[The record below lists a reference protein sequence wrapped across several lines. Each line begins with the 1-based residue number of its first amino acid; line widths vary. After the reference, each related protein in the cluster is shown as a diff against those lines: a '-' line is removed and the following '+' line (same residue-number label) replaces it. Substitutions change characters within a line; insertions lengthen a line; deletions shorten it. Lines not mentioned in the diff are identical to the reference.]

1 MKKST
6 SLPSLCKSSST
17 PSLTIMNRRK
27 TLFSFPGAYISRQV
41 FFTKIQQEGK
51 KKLFSEEYVYKLY
64 DTWTSFKNTLHIME
78 EEASFI
84 ARHQARLAIG
94 FYEGLLNP
102 DVATDVLEK
111 IIHHFQD
118 MTQTLDHDMR
128 EIHTKMLRDLQHRK
142 CLSE

>member
-17 PSLTIMNRRK
+17 PSLTVMNRRK
-27 TLFSFPGAYISRQV
+27 TLFSFPGAYISRKV
-41 FFTKIQQEGK
+41 FFTKLQEAGK
-51 KKLFSEEYVYKLY
+51 SRIFSEEHVYKLY

-84 ARHQARLAIG
+84 TRHQTRLAIG

-118 MTQTLDHDMR
+118 IQQLDHDMR
-128 EIHTKMLRDLQHRK
+128 DIYNKMLRDLQHRK
-142 CLSE
+142 FLSE